1 MRLVDWVP
9 ALSVTL
15 NLPCLTPTAIG
26 LHVTLIVQLDFAA
39 SEVPQLLVWAKLP
52 VVLTVMPVR
61 ELVCRL
67 VSVTACDGLVV
78 PTCWL
83 PNVRL
88 GGLMMT
94 CLKNACMSLAVAAAP
109 GKLVSP
115 TASLIMRNRFSC

>member
-26 LHVTLIVQLDFAA
+26 LNVTLIVQLAFAA

-78 PTCWL
+78 PTCW
-83 PNVRL
+83 
-88 GGLMMT
+88 
-94 CLKNACMSLAVAAAP
+94 KNACMSLAVAAAP